1 MAERS
6 LLFTFLLLLLRNS
19 PTNKHKY
26 MKKKKKQWP
35 LYGLH
40 CVYMTVF
47 SARSKDVIR
56 AESLQRSIFIS
67 HFPQRDIRQMIYMF
81 SLEFIT
87 STKKTSTTHKHANG
101 NQPTCVFQDTE
112 QAAYARYIQ
121 RHSSDCQL
129 LLSTHSETCYVDVD
143 GLGAVDKRY
152 GTCEVRQGE
161 QQ

>member
-6 LLFTFLLLLLRNS
+6 ILFTFLLLLLHNS

-26 MKKKKKQWP
+26 KKKITVAIICAC
-35 LYGLH
+35 L
-40 CVYMTVF
+40 CVYMTGF

-87 STKKTSTTHKHANG
+87 SKKKTSTTHKHANG
-101 NQPTCVFQDTE
+101 NQHTCVFSE
-112 QAAYARYIQ
+112 MAQASYVRYIQ
-121 RHSSDCQL
+121 RHSSDCYL
-129 LLSTHSETCYVDVD
+129 VATFNALRNVL
-143 GLGAVDKRY
+143 R
-152 GTCEVRQGE
+152 
-161 QQ
+161 